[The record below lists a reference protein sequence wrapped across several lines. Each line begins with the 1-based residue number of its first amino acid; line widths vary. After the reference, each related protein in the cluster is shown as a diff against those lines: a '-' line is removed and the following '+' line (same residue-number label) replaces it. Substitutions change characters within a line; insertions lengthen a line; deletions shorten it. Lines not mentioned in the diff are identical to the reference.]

1 MRSRRKHASMQR
13 LDLSGVSL
21 AGVGNAGSKRSGAK
35 DIKMGAPHTDKK
47 GNAGLIEST
56 YIPKP

>member
-21 AGVGNAGSKRSGAK
+21 AGVGNTGSKKSGAK
-35 DIKMGAPHTDKK
+35 EIKIGASYTDKK
-47 GNAGLIEST
+47 GNSGLIKST